1 MTTRQERIE
10 EAIRREIMDILRRK
24 VADPRIGF
32 VSVTSVD
39 ISPDFKNANV
49 FVSILGET
57 KAQEGAMCGLAS
69 ATGFIQSE
77 VGRRLGIRV
86 TPILRF
92 VQDGSI
98 ERGSRVLQIMNK
110 LEHEQRIPKN
120 KKPRQ
125 KR

>member
-10 EAIRREIMDILRRK
+10 EAIRREIMDILRKK

-32 VSVTSVD
+32 VSVTGVD

-49 FVSILGET
+49 HVSILGEA
-57 KAQEGAMCGLAS
+57 KAQEAAMSGLGS

-77 VGRRLGIRV
+77 VGHRLGIRV

-92 VQDGSI
+92 AQDGSI
-98 ERGSRVLQIMNK
+98 ERGSRVLQIMNR
-110 LEHEQRIPKN
+110 LEHEQRTPKD
-120 KKPRQ
+120 KKPRK